1 MCELTPLVLS
11 GACGLFLSSN
21 VIFFSVSRIVLVF
34 LSLLDGAYKVICGLR
49 DTKKCFFFSFLSS
62 LHVLSF
68 LPRILQSNL
77 FLLDLQFFFNPSSFF
92 FFLMM
97 KNSINFSYYQEFF
110 FLTKQEGYKKI
121 TKLNYKGNRK
131 ID

>member
-92 FFLMM
+92 FLMM

>member
-21 VIFFSVSRIVLVF
+21 VIFFSVSRIVLVL

-49 DTKKCFFFSFLSS
+49 DTKNAFFFSFLSS

-68 LPRILQSNL
+68 LPWILQSNL

>member
-92 FFLMM
+92 FFNDEKLDQFFLLPG
-97 KNSINFSYYQEFF
+97 IFF
-110 FLTKQEGYKKI
+110 F
-121 TKLNYKGNRK
+121 
-131 ID
+131 D